1 MATTTK
7 YFYEYGFNDIVNDK
21 AIQNFCGDIILK
33 YNSANRPILLLKLKK
48 GETEFNNWLME
59 KKIENGYNIIFYINE
74 AGNYDLDIKANI
86 DHSNS
91 YIGIVNFK
99 ITCNS
104 TPDEKNYFQNLLHII
119 KMMII

>member
-1 MATTTK
+1 L
-7 YFYEYGFNDIVNDK
+7 VN
-21 AIQNFCGDIILK
+21 G
-33 YNSANRPILLLKLKK
+33 
-48 GETEFNNWLME
+48 

-74 AGNYDLDIKANI
+74 AKDYDLDIKANI

-91 YIGIVNFK
+91 YIEIVNFK

-104 TPDEKNYFQNLLHII
+104 TPDEKYYFQNLLHII